1 MKNTTSKNS
10 ASSVSTLGEKA
21 IKKSQIKM
29 NKFKLKKKRKA
40 RGGKYIDSK
49 GLNSYCSLW
58 SLTEF
63 QFEKINYK
71 QIMRQ
76 QGKFIY

>member
-1 MKNTTSKNS
+1 MKNTTNKNS
-10 ASSVSTLGEKA
+10 ASSVSTLGEKT
-21 IKKSQIKM
+21 IKKSQIKI
-29 NKFKLKKKRKA
+29 NKLKKKRKA